1 MKFVEDSK
9 FNEMIEVFKKLP
21 LKNKKEIVQNDF
33 KELIA
38 VLKEIDKDDYVLYN
52 KEILD
57 VEKEEQTEDDFVE
70 AIYVYLSSVKEMMSV
85 ILLEHLERED

>member
-85 ILLEHLERED
+85 ILLEHLERKD

>member
-52 KEILD
+52 KGILD
-57 VEKEEQTEDDFVE
+57 VEKEEQAEDDFVE
-70 AIYVYLSSVKEMMSV
+70 AIYVYLSSVKEMMGA

>member
-1 MKFVEDSK
+1 MKFVENSK
-9 FNEMIEVFKKLP
+9 FNEMIEVFKQLP

-70 AIYVYLSSVKEMMSV
+70 AIYVYLSSVKEMMSA

>member
-21 LKNKKEIVQNDF
+21 LKTKKEIVQNDF

>member
-21 LKNKKEIVQNDF
+21 LKNK
-33 KELIA
+33 
-38 VLKEIDKDDYVLYN
+38 KEIDKDDYVLYN

-70 AIYVYLSSVKEMMSV
+70 AIYVYLSSVKEMMGA